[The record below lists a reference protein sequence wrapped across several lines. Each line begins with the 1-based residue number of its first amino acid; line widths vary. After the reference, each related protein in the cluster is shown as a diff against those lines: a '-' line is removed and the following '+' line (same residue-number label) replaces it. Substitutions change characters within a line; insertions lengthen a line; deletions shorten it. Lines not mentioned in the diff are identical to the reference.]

1 VNTGQRVA
9 RFITDAVVRRPALWR
24 LFRGTIRRQF
34 DKLAPSW
41 DAMRSGGHH
50 ESLDAALD
58 AVGGTPQRVLD
69 VGTGTGTAA
78 RAIAAR
84 WPGTDVVGVDVADG
98 MLAEARRVLPPE
110 LAGRVRFEHADASAL
125 PFEDASF
132 DLVTLS
138 NMIPFFNEIQRVLV
152 PGGEVVFI
160 WSVGD
165 QTPIYVPPERLRA
178 ELGRR
183 GFGEFREL
191 EADPGTAFLARKAE
205 PR

>member
-1 VNTGQRVA
+1 MNAGQRVA

-24 LFRGTIRRQF
+24 LFRGLIRRQF
-34 DKLAPSW
+34 DRLAPSW
-41 DAMRSGGHH
+41 DAMRSTGHL
-50 ESLDAALD
+50 ESLEAALD
-58 AVGGTPQRVLD
+58 AVRGAPRRILD

-84 WPGTDVVGVDVADG
+84 WPDADVVGVDVAEG
-98 MLAEARRVLPPE
+98 MLAEARRLLPSE
-110 LAGRVRFEHADASAL
+110 HAGRVRYEHADASAL
-125 PFEDASF
+125 PFADGSF

-138 NMIPFFNEIQRVLV
+138 NMIPFFDEIDRVLV
-152 PGGEVVFI
+152 PGGQAAFV

-191 EADPGTAFLARKAE
+191 DADPGTAFLARKAE
-205 PR
+205 HG

>member
-1 VNTGQRVA
+1 VNAGQRVA

-24 LFRGTIRRQF
+24 LFRSLIRRQF
-34 DKLAPSW
+34 DRLAPSW
-41 DAMRSGGHH
+41 DAMRSTGHL
-50 ESLDAALD
+50 ESLEVALD
-58 AVGGTPQRVLD
+58 AVRCAPRRIL
-69 VGTGTGTAA
+69 
-78 RAIAAR
+78 AR
-84 WPGTDVVGVDVADG
+84 WPEADVVGVDVAEG
-98 MLAEARRVLPPE
+98 MLTEARRLLPPD

-125 PFEDASF
+125 PFADGSF

-138 NMIPFFNEIQRVLV
+138 NMIPFFDEIDRVLV
-152 PGGEVVFI
+152 PGGQVAFI

-191 EADPGTAFLARKAE
+191 EAEPGTAFLARK
-205 PR
+205 PDRG